1 MGVAN
6 STLRY
11 WKQEGYISSAR
22 GEENN
27 YRY

>member
-1 MGVAN
+1 M
-6 STLRY
+6 RY